1 MNPTPAHSGP
11 TPSAAQS
18 PMRHWRAI
26 RRWLWRATVAGAV
39 ISVVAHVLFLVL
51 SGFLFFGRAAG
62 SGSVGTTFE
71 LAVVSEAELA
81 DLQAAAEDAQ
91 PMVPEAAAETS
102 PEALEQST
110 APETGEAL
118 GGVEEL
124 GAEGLGGAGDI
135 GKSIGSGM
143 GGASG
148 GASFFGLEAQGQRFA
163 YIVDVSGSMG
173 VGGKIEALRRE
184 LTKSIR
190 ELDTN
195 ASILV
200 IPFSDTASELDGRRG
215 WQEAT
220 EGGKRW
226 ATRAIARLEPQAGT
240 NPTGG
245 FQVALGL
252 RPKPDAIFFMTD
264 GEFDPGVADFV
275 ARLNR
280 DLRVPIH
287 CICFVSQASEPLMRK
302 IAADSGGSY
311 GFVPGTGGR

>member
-1 MNPTPAHSGP
+1 VSH
-11 TPSAAQS
+11 
-18 PMRHWRAI
+18 
-26 RRWLWRATVAGAV
+26 L
-39 ISVVAHVLFLVL
+39 LFLVL
-51 SGFLFFGRAAG
+51 SGFLFFGRSAG
-62 SGSVGTTFE
+62 SVAGGTTFE

-81 DLQAAAEDAQ
+81 ELQAAAEDAQ
-91 PMVPEAAAETS
+91 PMVPEASAETS
-102 PEALEQST
+102 PEPLEQST
-110 APETGEAL
+110 APEAGEAL

-135 GKSIGSGM
+135 GTSIGSGI

-173 VGGKIEALRRE
+173 VGGKIDALRRE
-184 LTKSIR
+184 LTNSVR
-190 ELDTN
+190 ELDAN
-195 ASILV
+195 ASFLV
-200 IPFSDTASELDGRRG
+200 IPFSDVAFELDGRQG
-215 WQEAT
+215 WHEAT

-226 ATRAIARLEPQAGT
+226 SARAIARLEPMAGT
-240 NPTGG
+240 KPDGG
-245 FQVALGL
+245 FQIALGL

-264 GEFDPGVADFV
+264 GEFEPGVADVV

-302 IAADSGGSY
+302 IAKDSGGSY
-311 GFVPGTGGR
+311 GFVPGAGGP